1 MHVHDRASELIF
13 YGNLTTG
20 AHDDLETATE
30 SAYAQVT
37 KYGMTDRVG
46 HDTCHSKV
54 VRGVT
59 SMTLLATADI
69 VYCGS
74 K

>member
-1 MHVHDRASELIF
+1 MCMCMCMKLRGRASELIF

-37 KYGMTDRVG
+37 KYGMTERVG
-46 HDTCHSKV
+46 HV
-54 VRGVT
+54 
-59 SMTLLATADI
+59 
-69 VYCGS
+69 
-74 K
+74 